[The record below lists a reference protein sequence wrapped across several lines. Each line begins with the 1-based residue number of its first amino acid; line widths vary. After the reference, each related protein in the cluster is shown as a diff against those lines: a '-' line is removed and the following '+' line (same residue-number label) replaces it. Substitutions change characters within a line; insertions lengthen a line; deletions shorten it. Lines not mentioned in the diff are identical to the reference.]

1 MEDAAGQQQPLSA
14 IVAFVTREQWGQR
27 VSLVHFTPSV
37 LAVCA
42 SSLLGRPYLC
52 AFPPSPAAI
61 GGRACLLR
69 LAGMSPPPSLG
80 LQAAAFLPPAAA
92 PWGGSRGRGA
102 PQWSPRPPPPATAAG
117 VGVAAQRRRR
127 TPPPTAILSFD
138 PPEEGGGGMEDLSAL
153 AFTDANAI
161 YRLRQLQ
168 AALAEAVTAQ
178 RFGDAATLRDEIA
191 AAVAGAA
198 DPTQMA
204 VLAAND
210 AFYAALHAGD
220 AEGMGAVWA
229 VSPVVTCAHPFVP
242 ASAGWEAVVDSWR
255 VVFAMGRP
263 TAVRVRDVRMV
274 MGANLAVVT
283 CVQEVETV
291 RGGETLGGIRAAIN
305 LFQPA
310 PAEGR
315 WRMVHHHSSP
325 FGEADV
331 GGGGGGGGQKGT
343 GAGGE
348 PRPPWG

>member
-14 IVAFVTREQWGQR
+14 IVAFVTREQRGQR
-27 VSLVHFTPSV
+27 VSLVHFTLSV
-37 LAVCA
+37 LAVRA
-42 SSLLGRPYLC
+42 SSLLGRPYLG
-52 AFPPSPAAI
+52 ALPPTPAAI

-69 LAGMSPPPSLG
+69 LAGMSPSPSLG

-92 PWGGSRGRGA
+92 PLGGSRGRGA
-102 PQWSPRPPPPATAAG
+102 PQWSPRPPPPATVAAG

-138 PPEEGGGGMEDLSAL
+138 PPEEGGGGIEDLSAL

-291 RGGETLGGIRAAIN
+291 RGGETLGGVRAAIN

-325 FGEADV
+325 FGEAEV

-343 GAGGE
+343 GAGEE
-348 PRPPWG
+348 PRPP